1 MAKIYEG
8 NVSVFKNTKNK
19 IVCKADSLGNFNAET
34 VDALVKTMTEIGR
47 REKAEVNFFVPEGN
61 LGDKGMTPMLLANRW
76 GQPYVA
82 LLPQRNGTA
91 SVKAKPVK
99 LA

>member
-8 NVSVFKNTKNK
+8 NVSVFKNSKDK
-19 IVCKADSLGNFNAET
+19 IVVKSDPEGNFNAES
-34 VDALVKTMTEIGR
+34 VNDLVKTMTDIGK
-47 REKAEVNFFVPEGN
+47 REKCEVNFFIPEGN
-61 LGDKGMTPMLLANRW
+61 LGDKGITPMLLANRW

-82 LLPQRNGTA
+82 LLPERNGG
-91 SVKAKPVK
+91 AKRAAPVK